1 MSIDLE
7 AGGALVTAGLAA
19 NELDAHAKKS
29 GANHPERMSCA
40 NCNAKLSGAFCQ
52 QCGQSSHVHRSL
64 WHMFEEALH
73 GVLHFDTKSWRT
85 LPLLVARPGLLT
97 RRYIDGQRV
106 RYVSPLALFL
116 FSVFLMFFAFSFV
129 DDANKSDQSVA
140 NAKHEEVRAA
150 LAANLDA
157 ANKKVAEA
165 AAAKK
170 NVTADDVDAAAS
182 TEAMIEKQVAEAAL
196 STFDQATRATDAVD
210 AAASTSK
217 VGGAPTGDIEVN
229 TGSEKLDDA
238 LRHSFRNKEL
248 LFYKLKNTA
257 YKFSF
262 LLIPISLP
270 FLWMMFFWRKGVRVY
285 DHAVFSLYS
294 LAFMSLLFV
303 VVVSVGLIPGV
314 KNVAGVLLLLPPV
327 HMFLQLRETYSLGVF
342 STLWR
347 TVALLCIVGTVFVI
361 FMAVI
366 AAMSMT

>member
-19 NELDAHAKKS
+19 NELDARTKKS

-129 DDANKSDQSVA
+129 DDANKGDASVSDAKVA
-140 NAKHEEVRAA
+140 EVRAEF
-150 LAANLDA
+150 AANLA
-157 ANKKVAEA
+157 EANKKVAEA
-165 AAAKK
+165 SAAKK
-170 NVTADDVDAAAS
+170 DAKADSGNAAPS
-182 TEAMIEKQVAEAAL
+182 EAMIEQQVAEATL
-196 STFDQATRATDAVD
+196 SAFDKATGAAKVVSGDPAIANSEGAVTDV
-210 AAASTSK
+210 
-217 VGGAPTGDIEVN
+217 EVN
-229 TGSEKLDDA
+229 TGNDKIDEA
-238 LRHSFRNKEL
+238 LRHGFRNKEL
-248 LFYKLKNTA
+248 MFYKLKNTA

-270 FLWMMFFWRKGVRVY
+270 FLWLMFFWRKGVKVY

-303 VVVSVGLIPGV
+303 VVVLVGLIPGAG
-314 KNVAGVLLLLPPV
+314 KVAGVLLLLPPV

-347 TVALLCIVGTVFVI
+347 TVALLCVVGTVFVI